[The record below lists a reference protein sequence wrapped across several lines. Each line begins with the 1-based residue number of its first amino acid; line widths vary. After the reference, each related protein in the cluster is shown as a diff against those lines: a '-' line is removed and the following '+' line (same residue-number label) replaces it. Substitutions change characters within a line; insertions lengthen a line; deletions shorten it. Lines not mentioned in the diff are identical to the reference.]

1 MQEKRMLGDYEVIH
15 SLHIGDREIVVGDY
29 PGAPKD
35 ERFLC
40 VTCQHMD
47 VFIKPEDA
55 IVSDDYTEIIQ
66 EYGKRLAAQ
75 AEKTRPQVLR
85 PVLEGLDTRI
95 LIAEDCQVS
104 DSSDNIQN
112 KIVII
117 NPSFLRREYQLQTSQ
132 IMLCTGG
139 FGSHPNSRGNACFC
153 IDLYT
158 GEKCRQERQYILG
171 TLERSQLPQWAEN
184 TLRQYELNKEKE
196 RGER

>member
-1 MQEKRMLGDYEVIH
+1 MQEKRTLGDYEIIH
-15 SLHIGDREIVVGDY
+15 AMHIGDREIVVGDF

-35 ERFLC
+35 ERYLC
-40 VTCQHMD
+40 MTCLHID

-55 IVSDDYTEIIQ
+55 VVSDDYTEIIQ
-66 EYGKRLAAQ
+66 EYGSRVAAQ
-75 AEKTRPQVLR
+75 AEKIRPQVMR
-85 PVLEGLDTRI
+85 PVWEGLDTRI
-95 LIAEDCQVS
+95 LTAEDCQVI

>member
-47 VFIKPEDA
+47 VFLKPEDA

-75 AEKTRPQVLR
+75 AEKTRPVVMR

-95 LIAEDCQVS
+95 LTAEDCQLIDNS
-104 DSSDNIQN
+104 DDIQN

-158 GEKCRQERQYILG
+158 GEKCRQERQCILG
-171 TLERSQLPQWAEN
+171 TLERNQLPQWAEN
-184 TLRQYELNKEKE
+184 TLHQYELNKEKE

>member
-1 MQEKRMLGDYEVIH
+1 MQEKRTLGDYEIIH
-15 SLHIGDREIVVGDY
+15 AMHIGDREIVVGDF

-35 ERFLC
+35 ERYLC
-40 VTCQHMD
+40 MTCLHID

-55 IVSDDYTEIIQ
+55 VVSDDYTEIIQ
-66 EYGKRLAAQ
+66 EYGNRVAAQ
-75 AEKTRPQVLR
+75 AEKTRPQVMR
-85 PVLEGLDTRI
+85 PVWEGLDTRI
-95 LIAEDCQVS
+95 LTAEDCQII

-139 FGSHPNSRGNACFC
+139 FGSHPNSRGNTCFC

>member
-47 VFIKPEDA
+47 VFIKPEDVV
-55 IVSDDYTEIIQ
+55 VSDDYTEIIQ
-66 EYGKRLAAQ
+66 EYGSRVSAQ
-75 AEKTRPQVLR
+75 AEKTRPVVMR
-85 PVLEGLDTRI
+85 PVREGLDTRI
-95 LIAEDCQVS
+95 LTAEDCQVV
-104 DSSDNIQN
+104 DTSDNIQN

-158 GEKCRQERQYILG
+158 GEKCRQERQCILG
-171 TLERSQLPQWAEN
+171 TLERNQLPQWAEN
-184 TLRQYELNKEKE
+184 TLHQYELNKEKE

>member
-1 MQEKRMLGDYEVIH
+1 MQEKGTLGDYEIIH
-15 SLHIGDREIVVGDY
+15 AMHIGDREIVVGDF

-35 ERFLC
+35 ERYLC
-40 VTCQHMD
+40 MTCLHID

-75 AEKTRPQVLR
+75 AEKTRPVVMR

-95 LIAEDCQVS
+95 LTAENCQVI
-104 DSSDNIQN
+104 DNSDNIQN

-158 GEKCRQERQYILG
+158 GEKCRQERQCILG
-171 TLERSQLPQWAEN
+171 TLERNQLPQWAEN
-184 TLRQYELNKEKE
+184 TLHQYELNKEKE

>member
-75 AEKTRPQVLR
+75 AEKTRPVVMR
-85 PVLEGLDTRI
+85 PVLDGLDTRI
-95 LIAEDCQVS
+95 LTAEDCQVIDNS
-104 DSSDNIQN
+104 DDIQN

-117 NPSFLRREYQLQTSQ
+117 NPSFLRREYQQQTSQ

-139 FGSHPNSRGNACFC
+139 FGSHPNSRGKACFC

-158 GEKCRQERQYILG
+158 GEKCRQERQCILG
-171 TLERSQLPQWAEN
+171 TLERNQLPQWAEN
-184 TLRQYELNKEKE
+184 TLHQYELNKEKE

>member
-1 MQEKRMLGDYEVIH
+1 MQEKRTLGDYEVIH
-15 SLHIGDREIVVGDY
+15 CLHIGDREIVVGDH

-75 AEKTRPQVLR
+75 AEKTRPVVMR
-85 PVLEGLDTRI
+85 PVWGGLDTRI
-95 LIAEDCQVS
+95 LTAEDCQVIDNS
-104 DSSDNIQN
+104 DDIQN
-112 KIVII
+112 KIVI

-184 TLRQYELNKEKE
+184 TLHQYELNKEKE

>member
-75 AEKTRPQVLR
+75 AEKTRPVVMR
-85 PVLEGLDTRI
+85 PVLDGLDTRI
-95 LIAEDCQVS
+95 LTAEDCQVIDNS
-104 DSSDNIQN
+104 DDIQN

-117 NPSFLRREYQLQTSQ
+117 NPSFLRREYQQQTSQ

-158 GEKCRQERQYILG
+158 GEKCRQERQCILG
-171 TLERSQLPQWAEN
+171 TLERNQLPQWAEN
-184 TLRQYELNKEKE
+184 TLHQYELNKEKE

>member
-1 MQEKRMLGDYEVIH
+1 MQEKRTLGDYEIIH
-15 SLHIGDREIVVGDY
+15 AMHIGDREIVVGDF

-35 ERFLC
+35 ERYLC
-40 VTCQHMD
+40 MTCLHID

-75 AEKTRPQVLR
+75 AEKTRPVVMR

-95 LIAEDCQVS
+95 LTAEDCQII

-112 KIVII
+112 KIVVI
-117 NPSFLRREYQLQTSQ
+117 NPCFLRREYQLQTSQ

>member
-15 SLHIGDREIVVGDY
+15 SLHLGDREIVVGDY

-47 VFIKPEDA
+47 VFIKPEDVV
-55 IVSDDYTEIIQ
+55 VSDDYTEIIQ
-66 EYGKRLAAQ
+66 EYGSRVSAQ
-75 AEKTRPQVLR
+75 AEKTRPVVMR
-85 PVLEGLDTRI
+85 PVREGLDTRI
-95 LIAEDCQVS
+95 LTAEDCQVV
-104 DSSDNIQN
+104 DTSDNIQN

-171 TLERSQLPQWAEN
+171 TLERDQLPQWAEN

>member
-15 SLHIGDREIVVGDY
+15 CLHIGNREIVVGDY

-66 EYGKRLAAQ
+66 EYGNRVAAQ
-75 AEKTRPQVLR
+75 AEKTRPEVMR
-85 PVLEGLDTRI
+85 PVWNGIDIRVLTEKDCRRI
-95 LIAEDCQVS
+95 DHCDDIRNQ
-104 DSSDNIQN
+104 
-112 KIVII
+112 IVII

-158 GEKCRQERQYILG
+158 GEKRRQERQYILG